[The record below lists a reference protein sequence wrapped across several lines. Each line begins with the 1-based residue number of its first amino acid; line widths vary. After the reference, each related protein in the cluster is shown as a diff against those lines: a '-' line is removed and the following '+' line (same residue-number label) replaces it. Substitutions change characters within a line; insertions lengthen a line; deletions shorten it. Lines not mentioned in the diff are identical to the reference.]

1 MKFGLFLIGI
11 GLFSIILTII
21 LGKINLGEDYNNPSA
36 FLNDL
41 KMKLTGL
48 GGGIICIIIGIISI
62 LISN

>member
-21 LGKINLGEDYNNPSA
+21 LGKINLGEDYNNPST

-41 KMKLTGL
+41 QMKLTGI
-48 GGGIICIIIGIISI
+48 GGGIICIILGIISI
-62 LISN
+62 LINT

>member
-48 GGGIICIIIGIISI
+48 GGGII
-62 LISN
+62 